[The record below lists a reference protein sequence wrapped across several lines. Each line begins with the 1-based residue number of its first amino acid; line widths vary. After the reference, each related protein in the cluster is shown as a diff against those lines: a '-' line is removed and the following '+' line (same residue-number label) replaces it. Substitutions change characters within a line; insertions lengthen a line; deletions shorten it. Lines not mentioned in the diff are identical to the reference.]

1 MITKY
6 DNFINEKITS
16 FDKEFM
22 DYAIEIF
29 LKKIDRIMGKG
40 GKGSFSFEY
49 VVPLI
54 KTDSK
59 LIKDKIKITIIFDPD
74 RKSDN
79 GQQTGGALDTN
90 KWIRISTRG
99 WSGKQ
104 KSEIFSTYVHEL
116 QHIPQRYTQIMNY
129 DRGKEKGSYSDYVQ
143 KIRERSKKSG
153 YIIKPMSARKY
164 YHNVAHDQRNSEK
177 EANLASLLYCLKYDF
192 IEQGVKDA
200 CYNGSYFTFT
210 WRQFLNKLYYVGV
223 PIEKMREWKEKLIEK
238 FRLELLH
245 PTCRYITYSIMYN
258 TRCWGFFKE
267 NLPVLVMIEMDKYF
281 AEEMLKMVEKEW
293 DTSKVKMEEEDK
305 KWREQWMKNWNKEP
319 SIDPPSKKSEMT
331 YNSVKEF
338 LLDILG

>member
-1 MITKY
+1 MITRY
-6 DNFINEKITS
+6 YSFVNEKITS

-22 DYAIEIF
+22 DYAIQLF
-29 LKKIDRIMGKG
+29 LKKIDRIIAKG
-40 GKGSFSFEY
+40 CKGSFSFEY

-59 LIKDKIKITIIFDPD
+59 LIKDKIKITILFDPD
-74 RKSDN
+74 RKSDS

-99 WSGKQ
+99 
-104 KSEIFSTYVHEL
+104 
-116 QHIPQRYTQIMNY
+116 
-129 DRGKEKGSYSDYVQ
+129 SYSDYVER
-143 KIRERSKKSG
+143 IRERSKKGG
-153 YIIKPMSARKY
+153 YKIKPMSARKY
-164 YHNVAHDQRNSEK
+164 YHNIAHDQRNSEK

-200 CYNGSYFTFT
+200 CYNGNYFTFT

-258 TRCWGFFKE
+258 TRCWSFFKE

-293 DTSKVKMEEEDK
+293 EVYKVKMEEEDK
-305 KWREQWMKNWNKEP
+305 KWREQWVKNWKKEP
-319 SIDPPSKKSEMT
+319 LIDPPSKKAELT
-331 YNSVKEF
+331 YNSVKDF
-338 LLDILG
+338 LLDIIG